1 MATILSE
8 VSSPLGVDQWQ
19 LDQIIDLFKK
29 GISDDDIADKL
40 NLDPVLVHEVIE
52 IRYPSKR

>member
-8 VSSPLGVDQWQ
+8 VSSPLGVGQWQ

-29 GISDDDIADKL
+29 GVSDDDIAYKL

-52 IRYPSKR
+52 IRYSNKC

>member
-8 VSSPLGVDQWQ
+8 LSSPLALDQWQ
-19 LDQIIDLFKK
+19 LDQITDLFEK
-29 GISDDDIADKL
+29 GVSDDDIANRL

-52 IRYPSKR
+52 IRYSNKY